1 MADRIQ
7 PLLLDPSPLAT
18 EAIARAKTELRDEL
32 KELLE
37 AKADLLVTGGIG
49 RHEKAL
55 LRIDAIE
62 KAHETFKE
70 DLLRVPTRL
79 DERTE
84 TLKDLF
90 DEKLHTLNIRVDTF
104 HTLAAAL
111 REAAKEQAESHRQ
124 NAKEAVVAAFAS
136 AKEFTT
142 ASTTANNASMQSLA
156 LQISNLAERVGRN
169 ENAAASNEGMF
180 AGGKGVIGGAI
191 ALLTVVILGTG
202 LFLGTHDRSP
212 GIVGADTQ
220 RVTDLI
226 AQNNEQNRQTGQ
238 RLDALSARLNALTPP
253 PKTGP

>member
-1 MADRIQ
+1 MADKVPQ
-7 PLLLDPSPLAT
+7 YLLDPSPLAT
-18 EAIARAKTELRDEL
+18 EAIARAKIELRDEL
-32 KELLE
+32 KELIE
-37 AKADLLVTGGIG
+37 AKADLLVVGGVG

-111 REAAKEQAESHRQ
+111 RDVAKEQNEAQRANAE
-124 NAKEAVVAAFAS
+124 KAVAAAFAS
-136 AKEFTT
+136 AKELTT
-142 ASTTANNASMQSLA
+142 AYTTANNASMQSLD
-156 LQISNLAERVGRN
+156 LQIRNLAERVGRN

-191 ALLTVVILGTG
+191 AVLTVVILGTG
-202 LFLGTHDRSP
+202 LFIGTAHNSP
-212 GIVGADTQ
+212 DK
-220 RVTDLI
+220 
-226 AQNNEQNRQTGQ
+226 
-238 RLDALSARLNALTPP
+238 RLDDMVDRVNALSARLNTITQPP
-253 PKTGP
+253 MLKTNP